1 MNSSRTFYVITA
13 LLICLITASPVWA
26 KKSLPTFNDEGMEL
40 VRDTEL
46 ASVYTD
52 PGVDLGIYKSIWLQ
66 DATVAFKKN
75 WQRDQNR
82 GHNYK
87 IQTSDMEQIKQD
99 VATIFREVFTQE
111 LLEAGYE
118 LVAETGAEVLKLK
131 PFIVDLDVIA
141 PDIQNAGRTMTFSES
156 AGEMT
161 LNLELYDSLTDDKIA
176 KATDRKQDFRKG
188 YIEWRTKIG
197 NRAIARRMMK
207 SWAIA
212 LRSTLDEARSSSANL
227 K

>member
-46 ASVYTD
+46 ASVY
-52 PGVDLGIYKSIWLQ
+52 
-66 DATVAFKKN
+66 